1 MEEIEEIDFS
11 AEYRPQIQVEEP
23 WLPKDLWSEIL
34 PGLWVGGCSDSDTIE
49 GVLKGEIKPKPLSKE
64 QFDTVVTLY
73 SFANPCDW
81 LVKELRY
88 GYYDAPTMQGIDMA
102 TIDQI
107 VDIAHADWKA
117 GKKVLFRCAAGLNRS
132 SLCAA
137 LCIIKSGATPDEA
150 INLIRAKRSK
160 WALFN
165 RTFEAYLHTQGRVN
179 KAS

>member
-107 VDIAHADWKA
+107 VDIAHADWRS
-117 GKKVLFRCAAGLNRS
+117 GKRVGVRCQLGINRS
-132 SLCAA
+132 GLIMA
-137 LCIIKSGATPDEA
+137 LILIKEGYTADEA
-150 INLIRAKRSK
+150 ISLIRKKRSPY
-160 WALFN
+160 ALFN
-165 RTFEAYLHTQGRVN
+165 KLFVEYLYAHELN